1 MTERSAFRGDEI
13 TCIADNN
20 TFNCSSQ
27 WYHDNY
33 NTCPLSC
40 EKTIKT
46 HLLGEYMCMVKCYIR
61 GTDYPPFKVL
71 KAVVAEAPTPPP
83 PSTAGEFYV
92 TI

>member
-40 EKTIKT
+40 EKIIKA
-46 HLLGEYMCMVKCYIR
+46 HLIGAYLCRVKCYVR
-61 GTDYPPFKVL
+61 GNDYPFDVL
-71 KAVVAEAPTPPP
+71 KAVVAEPPTS
-83 PSTAGEFYV
+83 PSPSFKGKFYL
-92 TI
+92 TT